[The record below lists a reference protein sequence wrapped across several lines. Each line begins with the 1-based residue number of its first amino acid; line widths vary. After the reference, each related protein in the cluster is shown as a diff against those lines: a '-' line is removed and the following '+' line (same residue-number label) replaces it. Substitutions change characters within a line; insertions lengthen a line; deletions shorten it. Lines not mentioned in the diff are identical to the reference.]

1 MKPTTTI
8 LFDLD
13 GTVLDTYDAI
23 AVSMR
28 HASEAV
34 LGTLLPDS
42 VLLAQVGQP
51 LVTQIE
57 AFSDDPKV
65 REDFLSY
72 YRKENEAGLTEKGKP
87 FEGMKELI
95 ASLKQEG
102 YLVGVVTSKRHQL
115 AEDSLRYYGIY
126 ENLDCLVA
134 LEESV
139 NHKPHP
145 EPLIVAT
152 QKLGSSLEQCVY
164 VGDSPFDM
172 QAAHAAGIPG
182 IAVTWGKFF
191 DREILEPQRP
201 LAIVDTPAELKAVL
215 AGIN

>member
-1 MKPTTTI
+1 MKPTAF

-34 LGTLLPDS
+34 LGKTLPDS

-51 LVTQIE
+51 LVTQVE

-65 REDFLSY
+65 REDFLAF
-72 YRKENEAGLTEKGKP
+72 YRKENEAGLCDKSKP
-87 FEGMKELI
+87 FAGMKELI
-95 ASLKQEG
+95 VFLKESDYQ
-102 YLVGVVTSKRHQL
+102 VGVVTSKRHQL

-126 ENLDCLVA
+126 EYLDCLVA

-145 EPLIVAT
+145 EPLIVAAKT
-152 QKLGSSLEQCVY
+152 LGVSLESCVY

-172 QAAHAAGIPG
+172 QAAHAAGIRG
-182 IAVTWGKFF
+182 VGVTWGKFF
-191 DREILEPQRP
+191 GREVLEEQAP
-201 LAIVDTPAELKAVL
+201 LSIVDTPAELQAAL
-215 AGIN
+215 TRLG

>member
-1 MKPTTTI
+1 MKPTAI

-23 AVSMR
+23 AEGMR
-28 HASEAV
+28 HASQVV

-51 LVTQIE
+51 LVTQVE
-57 AFSDDPKV
+57 AFSDDPQT
-65 REDFLSY
+65 REEFLAY
-72 YRKENEAGLTEKGKP
+72 YRAENEKDLCEKSIP
-87 FEGMKELI
+87 FDGMKDLI
-95 ASLKQEG
+95 IALKEEDYQ
-102 YLVGVVTSKRHQL
+102 VGVVTSKRHRL
-115 AEDSLRYYGIY
+115 AEDSLRYYGIF
-126 ENLDCLVA
+126 EHLDCLVA

-145 EPLIVAT
+145 EPLIVAAQT
-152 QKLGSSLEQCVY
+152 LGASLEHCVY

-191 DREILEPQRP
+191 GRDVLEPEHP
-201 LAIVDTPAELKAVL
+201 LFIVDTPAELHATL
-215 AGIN
+215 QDMR

>member
-1 MKPTTTI
+1 MKPTAI

-13 GTVLDTYDAI
+13 GTVLDTYDVI

-34 LGTLLPDS
+34 LGKTLPDS

-51 LVTQIE
+51 LVTQVE

-65 REDFLSY
+65 REDFLAF
-72 YRKENEAGLTEKGKP
+72 YRKENEAGLCDKSKP
-87 FEGMKELI
+87 FVGMKDLI
-95 ASLKQEG
+95 VSLKNSG
-102 YLVGVVTSKRHQL
+102 YQVGVVTSKRHQL

-126 ENLDCLVA
+126 KHLDCLIA

-152 QKLGSSLEQCVY
+152 KTLGVMLESCVY

-172 QAAHAAGIPG
+172 QAAHAAGIRG
-182 IAVTWGKFF
+182 IGVTWGKFF
-191 DREILEPQRP
+191 GREILEGESP
-201 LAIVDTPAELKAVL
+201 LEIVDTPAELEEAL
-215 AGIN
+215 ACLG